1 MHCFINGFM
10 PLSYY
15 RQEAFCKS
23 FLYYFY
29 WWYSMWKDLVLL
41 YFQCEIILFLSLQNR
56 VLTIV
61 NRSVHYCR
69 LFCLQQSAALLTV
82 VGNRFILKENR
93 LSRRKTLYLH
103 NINKYCTMAIH
114 FEWYENPVPPNR
126 PDEKNSMHALR
137 TMER

>member
-1 MHCFINGFM
+1 MVCMVFINGFM

-15 RQEAFCKS
+15 RQEAFCKP

-82 VGNRFILKENR
+82 VGNRFILKE
-93 LSRRKTLYLH
+93 K
-103 NINKYCTMAIH
+103 
-114 FEWYENPVPPNR
+114 
-126 PDEKNSMHALR
+126 
-137 TMER
+137 

>member
-1 MHCFINGFM
+1 MVCIVFINGFM

-15 RQEAFCKS
+15 RQEAFCKP

-82 VGNRFILKENR
+82 VG
-93 LSRRKTLYLH
+93 
-103 NINKYCTMAIH
+103 TMGTAYVDWKFSSGKPAEAFDNQIK
-114 FEWYENPVPPNR
+114 V
-126 PDEKNSMHALR
+126 S
-137 TMER
+137 

>member
-1 MHCFINGFM
+1 MVCIVFTNGFM

-15 RQEAFCKS
+15 LQEAFCKP

-29 WWYSMWKDLVLL
+29 WWCSMWKDLVLL

-69 LFCLQQSAALLTV
+69 LFCLQQPAALLTV
-82 VGNRFILKENR
+82 VGNRFILKE
-93 LSRRKTLYLH
+93 K
-103 NINKYCTMAIH
+103 
-114 FEWYENPVPPNR
+114 
-126 PDEKNSMHALR
+126 
-137 TMER
+137 

>member
-1 MHCFINGFM
+1 MVCIVFINGFM

-82 VGNRFILKENR
+82 TGNRFILKE
-93 LSRRKTLYLH
+93 K
-103 NINKYCTMAIH
+103 
-114 FEWYENPVPPNR
+114 
-126 PDEKNSMHALR
+126 
-137 TMER
+137 